1 VDPVD
6 PDRLV
11 LVASVGPETLAA
23 LLMLAIGVAGAA
35 VGAIMAR
42 RGRVEALSLVGLFGL
57 LILGAL
63 FALAHLPARLSI
75 DRNGIDVA
83 LWGFRQHRGWHDIA
97 AVDVRRDGFG
107 TWLWFA
113 ERPGQS
119 RVPAI
124 WPPRAG
130 FPDRLAAGRNPSDR
144 HADRRV
150 AACRIVTRAAGKSA
164 MKARYWAAS
173 EARSSAAVSA
183 SSTVLSASGRGIDTM
198 L

>member
-11 LVASVGPETLAA
+11 LVPGVGPETLAA
-23 LLMLAIGVAGAA
+23 LLVLVVGVAGAA

-83 LWGFRQHRGWHDIA
+83 LWGLRQHRGWHDIA

-107 TWLWFA
+107 TWFWFA

-119 RVPAI
+119 RVSAF

-130 FPDRLAAGRNPSDR
+130 FLIGSPPVEIHQIAIRIDAWRLAGWSPALPATQR
-144 HADRRV
+144 
-150 AACRIVTRAAGKSA
+150 
-164 MKARYWAAS
+164 
-173 EARSSAAVSA
+173 
-183 SSTVLSASGRGIDTM
+183 
-198 L
+198 